1 MDAIARARELYTRGN
16 HRAAIDLL
24 RPAAEADSTPYE
36 ARLALAEIYRDM
48 GCPDQAGR
56 WGIAIDGWTTERERD
71 RLASLLAA
79 TGVSDRRVRSFLRI
93 PAEASEPIDLGELI
107 SALPVEHRR
116 LRARL
121 RPAPGAPAAER
132 AAGFALVAAVLFGLA
147 SVLIMA
153 IGLVGTYLSVL
164 LSAESSPALVQWS
177 AVSALLSGAA
187 ALVASAI
194 AVIISRAPGA
204 VWRIVSAGIL
214 VLIGLSL
221 SGMFSGIAA

>member
-1 MDAIARARELYTRGN
+1 MDVIARARELYTRGN

-24 RPAAEADSTPYE
+24 RPAAEADSAPYE

-48 GCPDQAGR
+48 DCPDQAGR
-56 WGIAIDGWTTERERD
+56 WGIAIDGWTTARERD

-79 TGVSDRRVRSFLRI
+79 TGVSDRWVRGFLRI
-93 PAEASEPIDLGELI
+93 PADAAEPIDLGELI
-107 SALPVEHRR
+107 GALPVERLR

-121 RPAPGAPAAER
+121 RPAPDAPAAER
-132 AAGFALVAAVLFGLA
+132 AVGFALLAALVFGLA

-164 LSAESSPALVQWS
+164 LSAETSPAFVQWS
-177 AVSALLSGAA
+177 AVSALLCGAA

-194 AVIISRAPGA
+194 AVIIPRAPGA
-204 VWRIVSAGIL
+204 VWRIASAGIL

-221 SGMFSGIAA
+221 SGVFSGIAA